1 MGVSLTAVFLLGTS
15 QAQVPVVDPSILGDL
30 AEDESMEVEVDV
42 EADGDGMDV
51 EEEDG
56 NNQQGNAFFKE
67 KCLAVLGEGGYED
80 KRSSKLTQDDFLR
93 LLALFNKAGIHFT

>member
-1 MGVSLTAVFLLGTS
+1 LFVTDLFVLLGTW

-30 AEDESMEVEVDV
+30 AEDESMEVDFK
-42 EADGDGMDV
+42 ADGDGMEV

-56 NNQQGNAFFKE
+56 NQQGNAFFKE
-67 KCLAVLGEGGYED
+67 KCLAVLGEGEYED